1 MMFLN
6 FRNTRL
12 VDMTH
17 SLVLCTVSTTLL
29 LTVHN
34 TKQWV
39 KSTNHALKVMGSQH
53 GCIIIIV
60 QGLRIRFYQYSFCLM
75 TLTLH
80 YTKHSY
86 TETYSIG

>member
-6 FRNTRL
+6 FRNIRL
-12 VDMTH
+12 VDLTH
-17 SLVLCTVSTTLL
+17 SLVLCITGLL
-29 LTVHN
+29 AVHN